1 MAIHVDARKLHEAD
15 EVRRTLVEADLHADA
30 YFAAIEKDDHKER
43 LRLFTDDAIARGSS
57 ACPPSSS
64 ASACASANTACG
76 S

>member
-1 MAIHVDARKLHEAD
+1 MDARNRHEAD
-15 EVRRTLVEADLHADA
+15 EVGRTLVEADLHAEA
-30 YFAAIEKDDHKER
+30 LYAAIETDDIKER

-64 ASACASANTACG
+64 ASACSSAKTACG